1 MALDTGCLA
10 AVLAYTVAAI
20 SPNMDVA
27 NAVST
32 ASPLF
37 PARSCCRL
45 CWVSECDHAC
55 PYIRTSAFNSR
66 KVVGLVLM

>member
-27 NAVST
+27 NAVNT
-32 ASPLF
+32 ASQYFHL
-37 PARSCCRL
+37 RSCCRL
-45 CWVSECDHAC
+45 C
-55 PYIRTSAFNSR
+55 
-66 KVVGLVLM
+66 